1 MGLAIFIGILVLLI
15 ILVIARTVRIVQQG
29 YVGVIKRLG
38 QFLGSRPPG
47 VVFLV
52 PLIDD
57 LQLVDIRETPRTGD
71 KQDVITRDNV
81 TVSVNA
87 TIFSHVVDAK
97 LALFSVSNYFIAI
110 DQLSRTTLRAS
121 FGGMTL
127 DEALSQRERINA
139 QLQQQMES
147 VTDKWGIRINRIEIV
162 DIAPPQ
168 QILNALALQKTA
180 DQEKRA
186 LILKSEGQQ
195 QSAVNIADGAKQAA
209 IKNAEGERQAAIL
222 RAEGI
227 RQATILEAEG
237 RGQAI
242 ATVYK
247 AIHDAAGTNSHL
259 GPGCG
264 RSGRR
269 LLRAL
274 GHAST
279 DALPRVLVASCGSA
293 RPASQSA
300 SFVRRPR
307 APGVVSCARSVRH
320 HSGALLRVLVAS
332 YRSSRRTSQA
342 ASSDRRIRA

>member
-47 VVFLV
+47 LVFLV

-87 TIFSHVVDAK
+87 TIFSQVVDAK

-110 DQLSRTTLRAS
+110 DQLSRTTLRAI

-222 RAEGI
+222 RAEGT
-227 RQATILEAEG
+227 RQAAILEAEG

-247 AIHDAAGTNSHL
+247 AIHDAAPDPT
-259 GPGCG
+259 
-264 RSGRR
+264 
-269 LLRAL
+269 
-274 GHAST
+274 
-279 DALPRVLVASCGSA
+279 LVSILQLDTLSK
-293 RPASQSA
+293 
-300 SFVRRPR
+300 F
-307 APGVVSCARSVRH
+307 
-320 HSGALLRVLVAS
+320 
-332 YRSSRRTSQA
+332 A
-342 ASSDRRIRA
+342 ASDNSKIVVPYESMGLLGAVQMLRGVLDAAPTGGPPAKTS